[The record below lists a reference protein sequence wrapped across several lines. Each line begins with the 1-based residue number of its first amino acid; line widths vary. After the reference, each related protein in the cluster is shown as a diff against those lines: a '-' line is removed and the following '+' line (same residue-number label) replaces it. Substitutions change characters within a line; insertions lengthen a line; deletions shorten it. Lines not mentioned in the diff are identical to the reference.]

1 MSAMDVLLREVKR
14 DASGAIRY
22 QDVEV
27 SVPAVTVGSRNDRV
41 LQLLG
46 PTLGAEHA
54 TIVVARGGAEVRCE
68 RGRKVRVDGAEVRR
82 AKLAPGASLELDGH
96 RVRVVEAPAGFDLAL
111 EYEVDEKAQAAGFEG
126 AFVTDLDRT
135 WLGRRGPAWTLLLL
149 VVVATLAV
157 PLGLRLA
164 ADEAR
169 DGASPAR
176 AAWVPDD
183 RLWTSGPLHP
193 AHQLAL
199 GDDCGACHQA
209 LFQRV
214 PDDSCTG
221 CHVELADHVPTELAV
236 RIDAEPGR
244 CASCHLEH
252 NEPERL
258 VLTGDGLCTDC
269 HAEPERFAPH
279 VRLAAATGFDGERH
293 PAFAV
298 DLVQP
303 RAEAAGTGLVFS
315 WEPVR
320 MPLDEAEDRSNLL
333 FPHDVHLD
341 AAKVRTLD
349 TDAPLACADC
359 HAAQPDGEHFAPV
372 RMAEH
377 CIDCHELKFDPD
389 DPSRELPHGQP
400 LEVLLTIEGHFL
412 RKFSDPDRGASDGR
426 RRRRPDRDADA
437 DRCTGSPFECAM
449 AATEQEAVAQFT
461 QRGCVTC
468 HRVEDLGTDDLYG
481 RFQVHPVRLTDDFYA
496 DARFDHA
503 SHRTHP
509 LLEGDAVCGDC
520 HDAAGSSTS
529 ADVLLPGREGCTDCH
544 GDASVADV
552 VVLACGDCHGYH
564 PHGTTLAAAASAR
577 SAAALSL
584 SSLLEAGP

>member
-1 MSAMDVLLREVKR
+1 VSAVDVLLREVKR
-14 DASGAIRY
+14 DGSGAIRY

-27 SVPAVTVGSRNDRV
+27 SVPAVTIGSRNDRV

-46 PTLGAEHA
+46 PRVGAEHA
-54 TIVVARGGAEVRCE
+54 TLVAGRGGAEVRCE
-68 RGRKVRVDGAEVRR
+68 RGRTVRVDGRDVRR
-82 AKLAPGASLELDGH
+82 AKLAPGSLVELDGH
-96 RVRVVEAPAGFDLAL
+96 RLRLVEAPAGFDLAL
-111 EYEVDEKAQAAGFEG
+111 EYEIDEKAQAAGFER

-135 WLGRRGPAWTLLLL
+135 WLGRRGPAWTLLLA
-149 VVVATLAV
+149 VVVVTLAV
-157 PLGLRLA
+157 PLALQFTG
-164 ADEAR
+164 DEAPG
-169 DGASPAR
+169 GAAPAR

-214 PDDSCTG
+214 PDDSCTS
-221 CHVELADHVPTELAV
+221 CHADLADHVPAELAT
-236 RIDAEPGR
+236 RIDAAPGR

-258 VLTGDGLCTDC
+258 VLEGDGLCTDC

-279 VRLAAATGFDGERH
+279 VELASTTGFGDARH

-303 RAEAAGTGLVFS
+303 VVQEAGTGLLFS
-315 WEPVR
+315 WETVR
-320 MPLDEAEDRSNLL
+320 MPLDAAEDRSNLV

-341 AAKVRTLD
+341 AGKVRTLD
-349 TDAPLACADC
+349 TDAALACGDC
-359 HAAQPDGEHFAPV
+359 HRAQPDGEHFAPV

-400 LEVLLTIEGHFL
+400 LEVLLTIEGHYL
-412 RKFSDPDRGASDGR
+412 RKFSDPDRGADDGR
-426 RRRRPDRDADA
+426 RRRRPDRGADA
-437 DRCTGSPFECAM
+437 ARCTDSPFACAM
-449 AATEQEAVAQFT
+449 AATEQEAINQFT

-468 HRVEDLGTDDLYG
+468 HRVEDLGTADLYG
-481 RFQVHPVRLTDDFYA
+481 RFQVRPVRLTADFYA
-496 DARFDHA
+496 DARFDHR

-509 LLEGDAVCGDC
+509 ELEGDAVCGDC
-520 HDAAGSSTS
+520 HDARSSSAS
-529 ADVLLPGREGCTDCH
+529 ADVLMPALDGCTDCH
-544 GDASVADV
+544 GDASVGDV

-564 PHGTTLAAAASAR
+564 PHGTTTAATGLR
-577 SAAALSL
+577 SAAVIPLPRL
-584 SSLLEAGP
+584 QEAGP